1 MKKYTTPLLTQYS
14 IATEGLMVLSLKTP
28 GGSAKQ
34 LAGGEAE
41 TFEKQFSI
49 WGDDL
54 AAGESDE
61 MDFNSTGIF

>member
-14 IATEGLMVLSLKTP
+14 IATEGLMDMSLKTP
-28 GGSAKQ
+28 GGSSKV
-34 LAGGEAE
+34 AGGEAE